1 MTADRDRTL
10 SLLDDLVA
18 FPTVTADS
26 NLDLIAYA
34 TDRLEHAGARVVT
47 THDETGQKANV
58 FATIGPDVD
67 GGVVL
72 SGHTDVVPADGPG
85 WSTDP
90 FAVSRRDGRLYGRG
104 TADMKGFI
112 ACVLATAPAFADAT
126 LRAPAHIALTFDE
139 EVGFRGAPVLLDELA
154 RTGPAPAAAIVGE
167 PTCLRIIAAH
177 KGCYE
182 YTTTV
187 TGREGHGSAPAQ
199 AVNAVE
205 YATRF
210 VGRLLD
216 LRDEL
221 AADAPEDGLFE
232 PPATTISVGTIRGG
246 TARNIVAGNCTV
258 EWELRPVTAADAQ
271 RVRDDI
277 AAWSTEL
284 AAEMRRVDGDA
295 AITTDAVCEVDGLEP
310 DPDSAALALGRLL
323 LDHPDED
330 VVAFGTEA
338 GLYQQAGIPAIVCG
352 PGSIDVAHQ
361 PDEYV
366 EITQLDDCLDM
377 LQRLVDHLRRD

>member
-1 MTADRDRTL
+1 MSADRDTML
-10 SLLDDLVA
+10 ALLDDLVA

-26 NLDLIAYA
+26 NLDLIAFA
-34 TDRLEHAGARVVT
+34 TDRLEAAGARVVT

-72 SGHTDVVPADGPG
+72 SGHTDVVPADGSG

-112 ACVLATAPAFADAT
+112 ACVLALAPSFADAQ
-126 LRAPAHIALTFDE
+126 LRVPVHVALTFDE

-167 PTCLRIIAAH
+167 PTCLRIITAH

-199 AVNAVE
+199 TVNAVE
-205 YATRF
+205 YAARF
-210 VGRLLD
+210 VGRLLE
-216 LRDEL
+216 LRDQL
-221 AADAPEDGLFE
+221 AAAPPGDSPFE
-232 PPATTISVGTIRGG
+232 PPATTISVGTINGG
-246 TARNIVAGNCTV
+246 TARNIVAGGCTV
-258 EWELRPVTAADAQ
+258 EWEMRPVTATDAEH
-271 RVRDDI
+271 VRDEV
-277 AAWSTEL
+277 ASCMRELTEQ
-284 AAEMRRVDGDA
+284 MRGVDGEA
-295 AITTDAVCEVDGLEP
+295 AITTAAVCEVDGLAP
-310 DPDSAALALGRLL
+310 DPGSPALALGRLL
-323 LDHPDED
+323 LDRPDEG

-361 PDEYV
+361 PDEHV
-366 EITQLDDCLDM
+366 EIDQLDVCLAM
-377 LQRLVDHLRRD
+377 LHRLVGHLRRA